1 MSVLLKAYRDL
12 VVYPIKVGVI
22 LTNKK
27 GKAVNMELQSKVYPK
42 KESIY
47 GSVAKGYIYDTQL
60 SKDLDMPTKCIFIVL
75 NPFSNSAK
83 FTCPTS
89 SEIVSHEAIHVKDEM
104 YQELGIKSDPNNN
117 EPEAYLVGAI
127 VKLAMQMIEE
137 LKQHEDFK
145 KEIGSKV

>member
-27 GKAVNMELQSKVYPK
+27 GKAVNKEIQSKEYSK
-42 KESIY
+42 KETIY
-47 GSVAKGYIYDTQL
+47 GSVARGYLFDSQL
-60 SKDLDMPTKCIFIVL
+60 SIDLDMPTKCVFIVL
-75 NPFSNSAK
+75 NPFSDSAK

-89 SEIVSHEAIHVKDEM
+89 PEIVSHEAVHVKDYLYEA
-104 YQELGIKSDPNNN
+104 LGIKSDPSNN
-117 EPEAYLVGAI
+117 EPEAYLIGAI